1 MAGYIIYLVIMC
13 LTALVMIGIGV
24 SQLKSRKPVGFFTG
38 VKPPEEKEL
47 RDVEAWN
54 RKHGIMWILY
64 GGALIGCGLV
74 PIADANG
81 CDDALLLMVELVVII
96 GGIFV
101 MMLYHLR
108 LEKMYRR

>member
-1 MAGYIIYLVIMC
+1 MAEYIIYLVIMC

-38 VKPPEEKEL
+38 VKLPEEKEL

-64 GGALIGCGLV
+64 GCVLIACGFV
-74 PIADANG
+74 PIAGAYG
-81 CDDALLLMVELVVII
+81 CDDVLLLIVELVIII
-96 GGIFV
+96 GGIFA
-101 MMLYHLR
+101 MMLYHVR